1 MGKLLKFPTKK
12 EQEETPVG
20 TVGRM
25 WEEPIKDDFKGRLER
40 INASLEKIKELM
52 KENKDD

>member
-12 EQEETPVG
+12 EQAEVPVG

-25 WEEPIKDDFKGRLER
+25 WEEPIKEDFKERLER
-40 INASLEKIKELM
+40 INSSL
-52 KENKDD
+52 